1 MTRFSKIIFSF
12 LMITFLA
19 ACNQT
24 IRSDVMR
31 FHQLPKPS
39 GEKIVIIPMNPE
51 YNSSLEFAT
60 YAALVGN
67 ALGSYGYV
75 PADGAEPDL
84 IVELEFG
91 VDEGQRTIRRSA
103 GMYSPLFYGGYYGGF
118 YRPWSPYRNPYYFG
132 GGHYRSPLY
141 YGGMYDPFGY
151 YPLGYQSRVQEYVS
165 YNRHLKM
172 VIKSNQEGA
181 QNLYEGEVKSRGRN
195 NNLNE
200 VMPYMVQAFFAN
212 FPGESGSSE
221 SVAIQLPK
229 D

>member
-1 MTRFSKIIFSF
+1 MVTLI
-12 LMITFLA
+12 A

-31 FHQLPKPS
+31 FHQLPQPM
-39 GEKIVIIPMNPE
+39 GEKIVIVPMDPE

-60 YAALVGN
+60 YAALIGN
-67 ALGSYGYV
+67 ALGNYGYV
-75 PADGAEPDL
+75 PADGGEPDL
-84 IVELEFG
+84 IVELDFG

-103 GMYSPLFYGGYYGGF
+103 AMYSPIFYGGYYGGF
-118 YRPWSPYRNPYYFG
+118 YRPWYSHRHPYFYG
-132 GGHYRSPLY
+132 GGLYRSSLH
-141 YGGMYDPFGY
+141 YGGFYDPFGY
-151 YPLGYQSRVQEYVS
+151 YPLGYQSRAREYIS

-172 VIKSNQEGA
+172 VIKPNKDGA
-181 QNLYEGEVKSRGRN
+181 QNLYEGEVKSSGRN

-200 VMPYMVQAFFAN
+200 VMPYMVQAFFSD

-221 SVAIQLPK
+221 RVSIQLTK